1 MSADPVK
8 ALVRF
13 KEKQRLNF
21 ALLSDPGHKMIAAY
35 GFWRMKKFMGRT
47 YQGIVRSSVL
57 LGPGGQIEKIWDGVK
72 AKGHAKEVLQELQT
86 LK

>member
-1 MSADPVK
+1 VSADPVK